1 MGANSRRIFSRL
13 HSTRIRTFKFKET
26 IHYLTVRGD
35 VGEKALGR
43 LAEELR
49 DELLSLSHVSDVN
62 IGGSR
67 NEEVTIEVSEEK
79 LFADSAA
86 ATRLALLGSRSG
98 NARSDTRGQK

>member
-1 MGANSRRIFSRL
+1 MSLEAQPRVDLTQFKEDIRDAVDGITSFPRDL
-13 HSTRIRTFKFKET
+13 EPPRIRTFKFKET

-67 NEEVTIEVSEEK
+67 NEEVTLRCPK
-79 LFADSAA
+79 
-86 ATRLALLGSRSG
+86 RRS
-98 NARSDTRGQK
+98 SVTS